1 MICSDGNS
9 YYVFDEEDTEESV
22 YLRQVS
28 GGHRE
33 EISIMRYSDYHSLVA
48 TGSVDG
54 EVCVWDFEMSKL
66 EGICI
71 GHTGDIT
78 GIEFVVPYPLM
89 LTSSMDG
96 TLCIW
101 GLRPLSMHHKYVCL

>member
-1 MICSDGNS
+1 MICTDAKS
-9 YYVFDEEDTEESV
+9 YYVWNEEDTEQSEF
-22 YLRQVS
+22 LRKVT
-28 GGHRE
+28 GGHND
-33 EISIMRYSDYHSLVA
+33 EISIMKYDDHQSLVA

-78 GIEFVVPYPLM
+78 GIEFLTPYPLM
-89 LTSSMDG
+89 ATSSMDG
-96 TLCIW
+96 TLCLW
-101 GLRPLSMHHKYVCL
+101 GLRPLSIH